1 MSVCSSAFCPN
12 AAVIAT
18 PSGLPE
24 QWKLCAFMHNSD
36 TGPNNAIVFHSWA
49 STNFSNL
56 SVVFWSLSRV
66 DALAVRRNEKKGGTA
81 NSNFERSPVKSF
93 K

>member
-1 MSVCSSAFCPN
+1 MGERVLQCLLPS

-49 STNFSNL
+49 STNFSNI

-66 DALAVRRNEKKGGTA
+66 DALAVRRNEKKKGVRLIVI
-81 NSNFERSPVKSF
+81 SKEVL
-93 K
+93 